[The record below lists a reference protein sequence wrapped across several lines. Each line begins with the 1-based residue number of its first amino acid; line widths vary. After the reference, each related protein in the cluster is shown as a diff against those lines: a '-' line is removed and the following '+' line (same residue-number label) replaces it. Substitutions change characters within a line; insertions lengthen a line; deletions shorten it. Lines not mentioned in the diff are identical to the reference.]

1 MAIYLENRLKNYSQ
15 MTSAKQKSKSIFTGL
30 QRKPNMMTSFLM
42 LPTSSFGQA
51 PYPIANKEVGDEGS
65 YLQEDEVSNFSQCQF
80 PQKRVEI
87 ISPQN
92 YPHMHPL
99 IKRLLYVEN
108 IQTFRPAGPLQ
119 YLLRKWEKLTS
130 DPFILE
136 LVKRVQITFLS
147 EPFQTT
153 TLSSIPMSQKETVIV
168 DQETQEMLKKGAIQ
182 LVQPNTKIHFL
193 GSIFIVQKND
203 SEHRPVI
210 NLKKLNK
217 LIPHIHFKQKEI
229 LLKGDCMCKI
239 NINDTYF
246 SVPLNPKSFKCKDL
260 IYQFLCFRFG
270 LGPAPRILTK
280 LLKVPISL
288 MRQLNV

>member
-80 PQKRVEI
+80 SQKRVEI

-168 DQETQEMLKKGAIQ
+168 DQ
-182 LVQPNTKIHFL
+182 
-193 GSIFIVQKND
+193 
-203 SEHRPVI
+203 
-210 NLKKLNK
+210 
-217 LIPHIHFKQKEI
+217 
-229 LLKGDCMCKI
+229 
-239 NINDTYF
+239 
-246 SVPLNPKSFKCKDL
+246 
-260 IYQFLCFRFG
+260 
-270 LGPAPRILTK
+270 
-280 LLKVPISL
+280 
-288 MRQLNV
+288 